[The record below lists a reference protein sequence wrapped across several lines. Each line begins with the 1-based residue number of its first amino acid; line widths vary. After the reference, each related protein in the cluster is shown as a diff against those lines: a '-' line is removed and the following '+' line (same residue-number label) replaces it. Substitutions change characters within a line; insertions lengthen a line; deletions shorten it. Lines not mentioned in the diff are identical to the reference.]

1 MSYIPEC
8 KPVLNAKFTK
18 CNPEI
23 AMYKRTL
30 VYHPSNSK
38 KGFPIKGTN
47 LRVSFEYI
55 KQHNDYQLP
64 PNAWNCRGLS

>member
-1 MSYIPEC
+1 MEDCKC
-8 KPVLNAKFTK
+8 KPIVESSFTT
-18 CNPEI
+18 CHVERRL
-23 AMYKRTL
+23 YKRTL

-55 KQHNDYQLP
+55 
-64 PNAWNCRGLS
+64 